1 MSGPQKIV
9 LGAPFRVGRLA
20 GFVELRI
27 GILEYEA
34 KVEAGVLS
42 FNEQVFRSV
51 FGEEV
56 AFRFDYDSVGKD
68 EVRGIV
74 AVGRCVA
81 YFSRLVFGFYSGLFK
96 LFLYLFFKAGAI
108 GSRFVAEGGAGIY

>member
-1 MSGPQKIV
+1 M

-34 KVEAGVLS
+34 KVKAGVLS
-42 FNEQVFRSV
+42 LNEQVFRPV

-56 AFRFDYDSVGKD
+56 AFRLDYDSVGEYEIGD
-68 EVRGIV
+68 IV
-74 AVGRCVA
+74 AVGRCIA
-81 YFSRLVFGFYSGLFK
+81 YFSWLVFSFYSDLFK
-96 LFLYLFFKAGAI
+96 LFLYLFFKAGAV
-108 GSRFVAEGGAGIY
+108 GSCFVAKGGAGIY